1 MLTIDLSVDIKNVID
16 LEDVTEAAIQSEIEN
31 YIITEGLAKEY
42 DSFISTYL
50 SNKSGTGAWLSGFY
64 GSGKSYF
71 GKILGYLLS
80 NQKIGGSFS
89 RDRIL
94 QRFTGLQNDSIIQ
107 NSISRLD
114 TVTSRVVFF
123 DITKQ
128 ISSNNWDKKGLA
140 FILFINFL
148 RSLGLPTNEHGM
160 LLYQILIQKRMIS
173 PDRLVQQVLG
183 QEWQQIKT
191 KMIDYSKSIK
201 DIFLQ
206 TGRNEIDYQVIMK
219 TILGDMEYFTPSR
232 LKEEISNYLD
242 LVPNEKLVFLFD
254 EASQAISDN
263 KINLMELEGVS
274 EVLSSLGSK
283 VWTIAIAQEKLDDVI
298 NNAQVSKAQ
307 LTKVTDRFQ
316 TKIHLDATEV
326 DVIIRQRLLQKTPNA
341 IELLKDHYQKNSGKI
356 ANHALLNAIGITKTD
371 NLESFSTYYPFYKY
385 QFDLLQNFLFGSKGL
400 TSTKVAARGMIITTY
415 EILKH
420 EVAEEDNYAMV
431 CGWQIANQATSD
443 RNIWFSN
450 RFERAYNIF
459 KNLFYS
465 IDGRHLLQT
474 IHFLSGAEAKTTL
487 SNITK
492 SFSADIDVGA
502 SLQEEISKGLLDLVE
517 AKVLL
522 NPNHE
527 YKITSDLEQK
537 FLDDMTTFSVQG
549 YIKKKQLIS
558 LYKSSQLVRQ
568 ISRLSD
574 NSNLSDFYVTTDN
587 DDELASP
594 ILRYLKIKI
603 KSLYT
608 ASDNPQAD
616 IESLRMRTQNDKD
629 MIWLVPDNS
638 RFNEIDRL
646 IDKIERIKFLLEKYT
661 NLQGEER
668 TILQSF
674 QTEMSEKENQLKVL
688 VEEVLQKS
696 TAIYLFNTAVLD
708 QSIWQSILQKLQKQM
723 ITNVYTKKLD
733 NQIEESIAGKMI
745 KEGSP
750 TRLCTFFTPK
760 EFQFFDKQGNFIG
773 ENLKVTS
780 EILHRISSNFV
791 DGKSLEKDLE
801 EPPTGYSFGT
811 IKTTL
816 AVLMRAGKLVVKYN
830 GREMYSWKEK
840 EVQDLF
846 ENSRDFRTAS
856 FKAILK
862 SLTLQQKKDI
872 VEILL
877 ELKANDVLK
886 KRIDFNTND
895 FELVGTIRELAKH
908 YCEMIDILRRQT
920 KDFDHLF
927 GEIKKYQDILAEYT
941 GTISDSNYI
950 ELAEKFLDQ
959 SDTIKMLIQET
970 KKADAFIAQKL
981 SNVLLWNSFV
991 GSVQEEL
998 KKANIVNTQITSL
1011 NSHFTALYQADIVK
1025 NYQELELIAQQM
1037 KDAYYQL
1044 MKEKAKEMTTLYAPL
1059 VNDAKTLL
1067 KEISTLPKGLNDN
1080 LLINVNQLSH
1090 YAEARIIG
1098 ELEINYS
1105 VQAERSHFTLS
1116 EFISFIEL
1124 YPNKKTE
1131 LDILQTRI
1139 IRVTPP
1145 PPKPGEPT
1153 KEKPIHKTNLP
1164 KDKRLK
1170 VREYKFWLQNELTK
1184 LASVD
1189 NDDEIEIGEP

>member
-80 NQKIGGSFS
+80 NQKIGGSPS
-89 RDRIL
+89 RERIL
-94 QRFTGLQNDSIIQ
+94 QRFTGLQNDSIIK

-114 TVTSRVVFF
+114 TVTSRVVFL
-123 DITKQ
+123 DIAKQ
-128 ISSNNWDKKGLA
+128 CSSNDDKKKGLA

-160 LLYQILIQKRMIS
+160 LLYQILIQKKMTS
-173 PDRLVQQVLG
+173 PDNFVQQVLG
-183 QEWQQIKT
+183 QDWNLIKS
-191 KMIDYSKSIK
+191 KVMDYAKAIK

-206 TGRNEIDYQVIMK
+206 TGRNEDDYKNIIETIRRDID
-219 TILGDMEYFTPSR
+219 YFTPAR
-232 LKEEISNYLD
+232 FKEELANYLD

-254 EASQAISDN
+254 EASEAIN
-263 KINLMELEGVS
+263 QGKINLLDLEGVS
-274 EVLSSLGSK
+274 EALSALGSK

-316 TKIHLDATEV
+316 TKIHLEATEV
-326 DVIIRQRLLQKTPNA
+326 DVIIRQRLLQKNPKA
-341 IELLKDHYQKNSGKI
+341 LELLKDHYQKNSGKI

-400 TSTKVAARGMIITTY
+400 ASTKVAARGMIITTY

-420 EVAEEDNYAMV
+420 EVAEEDIFAMV
-431 CGWQIANQATSD
+431 CGWQIAKQAD
-443 RNIWFSN
+443 PQPKAWAVN
-450 RFERAYNIF
+450 RFDNAEQKL
-459 KNLFYS
+459 KNDHYHIS
-465 IDGRHLLQT
+465 GRHLLET
-474 IHFLSGAEAKTTL
+474 LHFLSGAEAKTTL

-492 SFSADIDVGA
+492 SFSANIEVSA
-502 SLQEEISKGLLDLVE
+502 SLQEEISKALEDLVE
-517 AKVLL
+517 AKTLL

-568 ISRLSD
+568 ISRLQDSAT
-574 NSNLSDFYVTTDN
+574 LSDFYITTDN

-594 ILRYLKIKI
+594 TLKYLKIKI

-616 IESLRMRTQNDKD
+616 IENLRMRTQNDKD

-674 QTEMSEKENQLKVL
+674 QTEMNEKENHLKIL

-708 QSIWQSILQKLQKQM
+708 QSIWQSTLQKLQKQM

-760 EFQFFDKQGNFIG
+760 EFQFFDKLGNFIG

-780 EILHRISSNFV
+780 EILHRINSNFV

-816 AVLMRAGKLVVKYN
+816 AVLMRAGKLVVKFN
-830 GREMYSWKEK
+830 GREMYTWKEE
-840 EVQDLF
+840 EVRDLF
-846 ENSRDFRTAS
+846 ENSQKFRNSS

-862 SLTLQQKKDI
+862 SLSLQQKKEI

-877 ELKANDVLK
+877 DFRANHHLNK
-886 KRIDFNTND
+886 KIDFNAND
-895 FELVGTIRELAKH
+895 FELVSTIHDLAKYYCYKIDSLFAQSKDFNDLFADIKLYHQLFLSYTVPVNDNNYIDVAEQFLSQASTLKEAIDEVSKAESFLAKH
-908 YCEMIDILRRQT
+908 LVNVVKWHCFMVNVGEELNKSNIQSHMITTLSSDFFSLYQSDIVRNFQNL
-920 KDFDHLF
+920 
-927 GEIKKYQDILAEYT
+927 EILAQQIKDEYFKLMDKKGKEMSALYT
-941 GTISDSNYI
+941 QLLSDSKKLMDEINKLAIEDNDAVYI
-950 ELAEKFLDQ
+950 KIIQLHQYAKVRSIKEVDIDFFEKDR
-959 SDTIKMLIQET
+959 
-970 KKADAFIAQKL
+970 
-981 SNVLLWNSFV
+981 
-991 GSVQEEL
+991 
-998 KKANIVNTQITSL
+998 
-1011 NSHFTALYQADIVK
+1011 NSHFA
-1025 NYQELELIAQQM
+1025 
-1037 KDAYYQL
+1037 
-1044 MKEKAKEMTTLYAPL
+1044 
-1059 VNDAKTLL
+1059 
-1067 KEISTLPKGLNDN
+1067 
-1080 LLINVNQLSH
+1080 
-1090 YAEARIIG
+1090 
-1098 ELEINYS
+1098 
-1105 VQAERSHFTLS
+1105 LS
-1116 EFISFIEL
+1116 EFINFIEL

-1131 LDILQTRI
+1131 LEILKTQI
-1139 IRVTPP
+1139 VRVKPP
-1145 PPKPGEPT
+1145 TNPPGEAP
-1153 KEKPIHKTNLP
+1153 KEKPVHKTNLP
-1164 KDKRLK
+1164 KNKRLK
-1170 VREYKFWLQNELTK
+1170 VSEYKSWLQGELTK

-1189 NDDEIEIGEP
+1189 NNDEIEIGES